1 MENRPT
7 LAWRSVPSTN
17 SYIARVKG
25 PGVSWAQS
33 TSSTRL
39 TYPAEAKSLQRG
51 NVYTVTVI
59 AQGNPAQIETKALSV
74 LPQATVEQ
82 VRRAE
87 EEIQS
92 WNLEPDAAARLL
104 DGLYIGRG
112 LLDESIQILQQ
123 RVDAGSLDP
132 QIYQNLGDRYLE
144 AGLLDEAGPLYS
156 QAQQMGQQRG
166 DLSMVAQAQAGLE
179 KIEALKASRRPR

>member
-1 MENRPT
+1 METRPT
-7 LAWRSVPSTN
+7 LAWRSVSGTTR
-17 SYIARVKG
+17 YIARVNG

-39 TYPAEAKSLQRG
+39 AYPAEAKSLQNG

-82 VRRAE
+82 VRSAE
-87 EEIQS
+87 DQIQS
-92 WNLEPDAAARLL
+92 WNLEPDTAARLL

-132 QIYQNLGDRYLE
+132 QIYQKLGDRYLE
-144 AGLLDEAGPLYS
+144 AGLLDEAGALYS
-156 QAQQMGQQRG
+156 QARQIGQKQG
-166 DLSMVAQAQAGLE
+166 DANIAAQAQAGLE
-179 KIEALKASRRPR
+179 RIEEIRASRQLR